1 MSLSINTNLGALNS
15 SRHLSATTTNLS
27 RSLERLS
34 SGMRINSAKDDAAG
48 LAISERMTSQ
58 IRGLNQAT
66 RNANDGISML
76 QTADGALT
84 SMTSSLQRIR
94 ELSIQAANSTNNLND
109 KKALQEE
116 ANQLIQEIEKVSTT
130 ASFNSDKIFDFSGS
144 SVLGSSDQLAVVY
157 GLQNGWLEEAESKI
171 QQYFGISAD
180 GADMNIELTTFTDGA
195 GGTAARVVGS
205 VPGSY
210 TGKAT
215 NVKLQVDMSD
225 FTPPNLPN
233 GGNAP
238 FYNDRIIAHE
248 MVHAVMYRSMNIAS
262 MFDPAVDQTWFL
274 EGSAEFIHGA
284 DERLQSSISS
294 IGIGGVMAKAA
305 TFGSGGASWGGTS
318 DDYSAAY
325 TAVRYLHQVIKDN
338 GGSGIKDVMVHL
350 NQNQSDTLSDAIS
363 AATGGLYA
371 NADAFNADFVANGA
385 AYIAGLNLTDADTGA
400 VGGLNA
406 DGGTLRTAESVI
418 LDTSSRSGENPISG
432 FNEIWENIAV
442 AAVGNNKQIQ
452 VGANKSDTLDVTL
465 GAVNTAAMSIQSVDL
480 VNNAGFATYMMDLA
494 LNHIN
499 EERSKI
505 GAQLNRL
512 ESVIANNQTS
522 VESTTASKSRIQDAD
537 YALETTSLTKTQ
549 IMQQAATAVLAQ
561 ANTSPQMLLALLS
574 QP

>member
-1 MSLSINTNLGALNS
+1 MSLSINTNLGALNT
-15 SRHLSATTTNLS
+15 SRHLSAATNDLN

-76 QTADGALT
+76 QTADGALN
-84 SMTSSLQRIR
+84 SMTAAIQRVR
-94 ELSIQAANSTNNLND
+94 ELSIQAANSTNSLSD

-116 ANQLIQEIEKVSTT
+116 ANQLIQEIEKISTT
-130 ASFNSDKIFDFSGS
+130 TTFNGEKIFDFSS
-144 SVLGSSDQLAVVY
+144 SGVLGNSDQLAVMY
-157 GLQNGWLEEAESKI
+157 GLQNGWLEDAENKI

-210 TGKAT
+210 SGKAT
-215 NVKLQVDMSD
+215 DVKLQIDMSD

-248 MVHAVMYRSMNIAS
+248 MVHAVMYRSMNIGS
-262 MFDPAVDQTWFL
+262 MFNPVADQKWFM
-274 EGSAEFIHGA
+274 EGAAEFIHGA

-294 IGIGGVMAKAA
+294 IGIGGVMARAA
-305 TFGSGGASWGGTS
+305 TFGSAGAAWGGTS

-325 TAVRYLHQVIKDN
+325 AAVRYLHQAIKDN
-338 GGSGIKDVMVHL
+338 GGSGIKDVMVYL
-350 NQNQSDTLSDAIS
+350 NQHQTATLSDAIN

-371 NADAFNADFVANGA
+371 NADAFNADFVAHGA
-385 AYIAGLNLTDADTGA
+385 AFIAGMNLTDTDTGA
-400 VGGLNA
+400 IGGADA
-406 DGGTLRTAESVI
+406 DGGPIQTATSVI
-418 LDTSSRSGENPISG
+418 SDSGSRNGTNPLNG
-432 FNEIWENIAV
+432 FNEIWENIST
-442 AAVGNNKQIQ
+442 AAVGNDKQFQ
-452 VGANKSDTLDVTL
+452 VGANKGDTLDVTF
-465 GAVNTAAMSIQSVDL
+465 GAMNTAAMSIQNLDL
-480 VNNAGFATYMMDLA
+480 VSNAGFATHMMDLA

-512 ESVIANNQTS
+512 ESVIANNNIS
-522 VESTTASKSRIQDAD
+522 VESTVASRSRIQDTD
-537 YALETTSLTKTQ
+537 YAQETTSLTKAQ
-549 IMQQAATAVLAQ
+549 ILQQAATAVLAQ
-561 ANTSPQMLLALLS
+561 ANSSPQMLMALLK
-574 QP
+574 